1 LPLLIFG
8 ETEMIELDNGPVA
21 LAMIIA
27 IAFLA
32 PAFYSFFVDRNN
44 KK

>member
-1 LPLLIFG
+1 
-8 ETEMIELDNGPVA
+8 MIELDNGPVA

-32 PAFYSFFVDRNN
+32 PTFYSLFVDRNN